1 MFSSIPS
8 PSSGSFD
15 LGPLTLRA
23 YGLMIALGVLV
34 AVWLMAKRF
43 EQRNLNPEHASG
55 IAMWLVPAGLI
66 GARAYHVATDWR
78 RFEGDWIRAL
88 KIWEGGL
95 GILGG
100 LIFGVGAAIFYCRQK
115 ELDLK
120 TITDIVAP
128 TLPLAQLI
136 GRWGNYFNQELFGR
150 PTDLP
155 WGLEIN
161 LQNRPAGFQ
170 GEDTFHPTFLYE
182 SIWNVLVVFALLK
195 IEKMKKIP
203 AGFLLVAYFALY
215 SIGRLWVE
223 ALRIDEATQWGGI
236 RINIWIFGIVAVV
249 SISTVFLGRKFR
261 FGQIQETLDDKV
273 KVEPNEPSQD

>member
-1 MFSSIPS
+1 MFLSIPS

-23 YGLMIALGVLV
+23 YGLMIALGVLA

-43 EQRNLNPEHASG
+43 EQKSLNPEHASA
-55 IAMWLVPAGLI
+55 IAMWLVPAGLV
-66 GARAYHVATDWR
+66 GARAYHVVTDWR
-78 RFEGDWIRAL
+78 RFEGDWIRAI

-100 LIFGVGAAIFYCRQK
+100 LVFGVGAAVFYCRQK

-120 TITDIVAP
+120 TVTDIVAP

-161 LQNRPAGFQ
+161 LQKRPAGFQ
-170 GEDTFHPTFLYE
+170 SEDTFHPTFLYE
-182 SIWNVLVVFALLK
+182 SIWNLLVVFALLK
-195 IEKMKKIP
+195 IEKMKKLP
-203 AGFLLVAYFALY
+203 SGFLLPAYFALY

-223 ALRIDEATQWGGI
+223 ALRIDEATQWGGM
-236 RINIWIFGIVAVV
+236 RINIWIFGIVAVA
-249 SISTVFLGRKFR
+249 SIASIFFGRKNSY
-261 FGQIQETLDDKV
+261 GQTQETVDDVATKV
-273 KVEPNEPSQD
+273 GEESN

>member
-23 YGLMIALGVLV
+23 YGLMIALGVIA

-43 EQRNLNPEHASG
+43 EQRKLNPEHASS
-55 IAMWLVPAGLI
+55 IAMWLVPAGLV

-78 RFEGDWIRAL
+78 RFEGDWIGAI

-100 LIFGVGAAIFYCRQK
+100 LIFGVGAAVLYCRQK

-120 TITDIVAP
+120 TVTDIVAP

-161 LQNRPAGFQ
+161 LQKRPAGFQ
-170 GEDTFHPTFLYE
+170 AEETFHPTFLYE
-182 SIWNVLVVFALLK
+182 SIWNLLVVFALLK

-203 AGFLLVAYFALY
+203 KGFLLIAYFALY

-236 RINIWIFGIVAVV
+236 RINIWIFGIVAIA
-249 SISTVFLGRKFR
+249 SITTLFLGKKSR
-261 FGQIQETLDDKV
+261 FGQTQETLDDR
-273 KVEPNEPSQD
+273 VEVVTDELNQN

>member
-1 MFSSIPS
+1 
-8 PSSGSFD
+8 
-15 LGPLTLRA
+15 
-23 YGLMIALGVLV
+23 MIALGVIA

-43 EQRNLNPEHASG
+43 EQKNLNPEHASG
-55 IAMWLVPAGLI
+55 IAMWLVPAGLV
-66 GARAYHVATDWR
+66 GARAYHVATDWQ
-78 RFEGDWIRAL
+78 RFEGDWVRAI

-100 LIFGVGAAIFYCRQK
+100 LIFGVGAAVFYCRQK

-170 GEDTFHPTFLYE
+170 GDHTFHPTFLYE

-203 AGFLLVAYFALY
+203 TGFLLVAYFALY

-249 SISTVFLGRKFR
+249 SITTLFFGRKFSLH
-261 FGQIQETLDDKV
+261 QTQETLDGKV
-273 KVEPNEPSQD
+273 KVVTDEPNQN

>member
-8 PSSGSFD
+8 PNSGSFD

-23 YGLMIALGVLV
+23 YGLMIALGVIA

-43 EQRNLNPEHASG
+43 EQKNLSPDHASG
-55 IAMWLVPAGLI
+55 IAMWLVPAGLV

-78 RFEGDWIRAL
+78 RFEGDWIRAI

-100 LIFGVGAAIFYCRQK
+100 LIFGVGAAVFYCRQR

-120 TITDIVAP
+120 TVTDIVAP

-155 WGLEIN
+155 WGLEIS
-161 LQNRPAGFQ
+161 LQNRPAGSQ

-203 AGFLLVAYFALY
+203 TGFLLVAYFALY

-223 ALRIDEATQWGGI
+223 ALRIDEATQWGGV
-236 RINIWIFGIVAVV
+236 RINIWIFGIVAVA
-249 SISTVFLGRKFR
+249 SITTLFFGRKFTLD
-261 FGQIQETLDDKV
+261 QTQETLDDKV
-273 KVEPNEPSQD
+273 EVVTDEPNQN

>member
-23 YGLMIALGVLV
+23 YGLMIALGVIA

-43 EQRNLNPEHASG
+43 ERKNLNPEHASG
-55 IAMWLVPAGLI
+55 IAMWLVPAGLV
-66 GARAYHVATDWR
+66 GARAYHVATDWQ
-78 RFEGDWIRAL
+78 RFEGDWIRAI

-100 LIFGVGAAIFYCRQK
+100 LIFGVGAAVLYCRQR

-120 TITDIVAP
+120 TVTDIVAP

-155 WGLEIN
+155 WGLEISP
-161 LQNRPAGFQ
+161 QNRPAGFT

-203 AGFLLVAYFALY
+203 TGFLLVAYFALY

-223 ALRIDEATQWGGI
+223 ALRIDEATQWGGV
-236 RINIWIFGIVAVV
+236 RINIWIFGIVAIA
-249 SISTVFLGRKFR
+249 SITTLFFGRKFSLDR
-261 FGQIQETLDDKV
+261 TQEMLDERVEVVTD
-273 KVEPNEPSQD
+273 EPNQN